1 MLKDYEIVIGLE
13 VHVQLQTDSKLFCG
27 CSTEFGRT
35 PNVNTCPVCQGLP
48 GTLPVLN
55 ERALKFAL
63 MAARA
68 LNCSVNEYSKF
79 DRKNYFYPDLPK
91 GYQISQYDFPLGY
104 DGHLIIDKEVEEGEF
119 VQKKIGV
126 TRVHL
131 EEDAGKLVHGG
142 GDTGSKNYSYVDLN
156 RAGVPLIEI
165 VSEPDINSPAE
176 AKLYLKALKQT
187 ISYLDISDCN
197 MEEGSLRC
205 DANISLRRTGSEEF
219 GIKSEVKN
227 MNSFRAVERA
237 LDFEAKRQAELLD
250 QGEKVV
256 QETRAWNEDKQKT
269 ESMRTK
275 EEAED
280 YRYFPEPDLT
290 PLKITEGKV
299 NNIEEDMPE
308 LPREK
313 WLRFQEEYGLPA
325 YDAEVLTQE
334 RKFSV
339 LYEQAASQYADP
351 KEVSNWLMGEYR
363 RLLNENELE
372 PGEGKLTPE
381 NLVKMLEMI
390 DDETISSKIAKEVFE
405 VMFETGKDPETIVEE
420 RGLKQISDED
430 ELEKIVSRVIEEN
443 PDVVE
448 DIRSGKDKAIGYMVG
463 QVMQATEG
471 KANPQKA
478 NQMLREKIKE

>member
-13 VHVQLQTDSKLFCG
+13 VHVQLQTASKLFCG

-35 PNVNTCPVCQGLP
+35 PNENTCPVCLGLP

-55 ERALKFAL
+55 EKALKFAL

-91 GYQISQYDFPLGY
+91 GYQISQYDLPLGY
-104 DGHLIIDKEVEEGEF
+104 DGHLMIDKEIEEGNF
-119 VQKKIGV
+119 ASKKIGV

-131 EEDAGKLVHGG
+131 EEDAGKLIHSDGRA
-142 GDTGSKNYSYVDLN
+142 DKSYSYVDFN

-176 AKLYLKALKQT
+176 ARLYLKALKQT
-187 ISYLDISDCN
+187 ISYLGISDCN

-205 DANISLRRTGSEEF
+205 DANISLRRQGDSEF

-237 LDFEAKRQAELLD
+237 LDYEARRQAELLD
-250 QGEKVV
+250 AGEKVV
-256 QETRAWNEDKQKT
+256 QETRAWNEDAQKT

-290 PLKITEGKV
+290 PMKITRERI
-299 NNIEEDMPE
+299 NSIEANMPE

-334 RKFSV
+334 KDFS
-339 LYEQAASQYADP
+339 LLFEQAAARYQDA

-363 RLLNENELE
+363 RLLNENELD
-372 PGEGKLTPE
+372 PGEGELTPE
-381 NLVKMLEMI
+381 KIAAMLEMI
-390 DDETISSKIAKEVFE
+390 DEGIISSKIAKDVFE
-405 VMFETGKDPETIVEE
+405 IMFETGKAPDDIVEE

-430 ELEKIVSRVIEEN
+430 ELEQIVDRIIEEN

-448 DIRSGKDKAIGYMVG
+448 DIRGGKDKAIGYMVG

-478 NQMLREKIKE
+478 NEMLREKIKQ

>member
-1 MLKDYEIVIGLE
+1 MLEDYEIVIGLE

-35 PNVNTCPVCQGLP
+35 PNENTCPVCLGLP

-55 ERALKFAL
+55 EKALRFAL

-91 GYQISQYDFPLGY
+91 GYQISQYDLPLGY
-104 DGHLIIDKEVEEGEF
+104 EGYLVIDKEVEEDKF

-131 EEDAGKLVHGG
+131 EEDAGKLIHGG
-142 GDTGSKNYSYVDLN
+142 GANKKNYSYVDFN
-156 RAGVPLIEI
+156 RSGVPLIEI
-165 VSEPDINSPAE
+165 VSEPDISSPSE
-176 AKLYLKALKQT
+176 AKLYLQALKQT
-187 ISYLDISDCN
+187 ISYLGISDCN

-205 DANISLRRTGSEEF
+205 DANISLRQKGSEKF

-237 LDFEAKRQAELLD
+237 LDYEANRQAEVLD
-250 QGEKVV
+250 AGEQVV
-256 QETRAWNEDKQKT
+256 QETRAWNEDSQKT

-290 PLKITEGKV
+290 PMKITEERIAK
-299 NNIEEDMPE
+299 IEEDMPE

-313 WLRFQEEYGLPA
+313 WLRFQEEYDLPA

-334 RKFSV
+334 REFSQ
-339 LYEQAASQYADP
+339 LFERAASQYKDP

-363 RLLNENELE
+363 RLLNENEVE
-372 PGEGKLTPE
+372 AGEGNLTPE
-381 NLVKMLEMI
+381 NLVKMLEMM
-390 DDETISSKIAKEVFE
+390 DDEIISSKIAKEVFE
-405 VMFETGKDPETIVEE
+405 IMFETGKDPEVIVEE
-420 RGLKQISDED
+420 KGLKQISDED
-430 ELEKIVSRVIEEN
+430 ELEKIVAQVIEEN

-448 DIRSGKDKAIGYMVG
+448 DIKGGKDKAIGYMVG

-478 NQMLREKIKE
+478 NQMLRDKIKE